1 VKGMIRLR
9 QYRARATLP
18 CLAALLLVAAC
29 DANVIL
35 LQPEQAAIGDAV
47 TLEIQVTDTALAQS
61 LGWTSGTGVPGATV
75 HVLRDHTP
83 EIRSFVTDDEGAVEI
98 PDQPSALY
106 WVWAEARLS
115 TAPSGAPTILAGGRR
130 VRLRRGS
137 SETIPMRGQQ
147 RGSLVI
153 SELYYHD
160 APLEATGYS
169 DAYKR
174 QMYVE
179 LFNNADTTVYLDGK
193 ILGGA
198 FQVDIEISSWPCSE
212 TSTWRDDPRGI
223 WAQSFQRFPGSGT
236 EYPLPPGHTVIV
248 AEQAID
254 HSAIYPGLP
263 DLSHADFQFY
273 WDDRALNP
281 DVPTMLPVQLRTNPT
296 GRVMGIAFW
305 VPFIADVPDLNVL
318 ERGQNLQLTF
328 ALFPRDRILDVAQ
341 IALEK
346 FYLYD
351 WSTPTCGNMVG
362 YPIDALLSFTGPD
375 RWRPDAHLL
384 AAQRKVLPDG
394 TLQRTGVSA
403 ADWEI
408 RERSPGRIP

>member
-1 VKGMIRLR
+1 MGTRV
-9 QYRARATLP
+9 P
-18 CLAALLLVAAC
+18 SPALLGLVAGLTLAVAAC
-29 DANVIL
+29 DANVVL
-35 LQPEQAAIGDAV
+35 LKPEQSATGDAI
-47 TLEIQVTDTALAQS
+47 TLEIRVTDTALAQR
-61 LGWTSGTGVPGATV
+61 LGWIPDTGVPGATV

-83 EIRSFVTDDEGAVEI
+83 GIQSFVTDDEGAVEV
-98 PDQPSALY
+98 PDLPSALY
-106 WVWAEARLS
+106 WVWAEKRLP
-115 TAPSGAPTILAGGRR
+115 TAPSGAPTMLAGGRR

-137 SETIPMRGQQ
+137 AEAVPMRGQEQ
-147 RGSLVI
+147 GSLVI
-153 SELYYHD
+153 SELYYHS
-160 APLEATGYS
+160 APIEVTGYS

-198 FQVDIEISSWPCSE
+198 FQVNIEISSWPCIE
-212 TSTWRDDPRGI
+212 TSNWREDPRGI

-236 EYPLPPGHTVIV
+236 EYPLAPGHTVVV

-273 WDDRALNP
+273 WDDRAMNP

-318 ERGQNLQLTF
+318 ERGENLQLTF

-341 IALEK
+341 LALET
-346 FYLYD
+346 YSLYD
-351 WSTPTCGNMVG
+351 WSAPTCGNVVG
-362 YPIDALLSFTGPD
+362 YPIDALLSFTGPS
-375 RWRPDAHLL
+375 RLRSDAHLL